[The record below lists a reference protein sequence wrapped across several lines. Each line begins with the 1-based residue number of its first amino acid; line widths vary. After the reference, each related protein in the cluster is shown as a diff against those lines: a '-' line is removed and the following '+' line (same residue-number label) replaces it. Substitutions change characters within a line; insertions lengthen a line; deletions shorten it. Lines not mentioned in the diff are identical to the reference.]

1 MLAPTPSISRNPDK
15 HLMRRK
21 QISLCIAV
29 LLLPIVGQ
37 AEFLIQ
43 NARII
48 DGTGTPEF
56 VASVR
61 VANQR
66 ITEIGD
72 LQPLPGE
79 TVIQTDGRVLA
90 PGFIDT
96 HSHHDSNIAKNRAAL
111 AAVSQGITTIVR
123 GQDGDSGYTNDP
135 YTSLVDFNAMIRK
148 APVAVNIASFAGHNS
163 IRREILGDDFAR
175 PASDR
180 EIKAMASLL
189 TIDLDAGA
197 LGLSTGLEYEPGM
210 YASTEEIV
218 ALASIAA
225 AVDGRYVSHI
235 RSEEREFWESIEET
249 IRIGRDAGISVQISH
264 IKLSTTSLWGQF
276 ERLLDRLNTARANG
290 VDVTADIY
298 PYTYWQSTVTV
309 LFADRDFANRDTAE
323 YVLQEI
329 VPADG
334 LIIARFEADPSL
346 AGKNIAEIAVLL
358 GKDPAGALME
368 VAERGDRYNKQ
379 QGRSTETV
387 IAKSM
392 RDEDLIALMKWPHTN
407 IGSDGSLKGRH
418 PRGAGT
424 FPRVLAQYVRNQDA
438 LDLVTA
444 IHKMTGLAARH
455 IGITDR
461 GVIKPGAFA
470 DLVLFDPNTVQDRAT
485 IKDPALLAD
494 GIERVWVNGVEVY
507 RDGKGSGLYPG
518 LLLARQSTAV
528 QMN

>member
-1 MLAPTPSISRNPDK
+1 
-15 HLMRRK
+15 MRRK
-21 QISLCIAV
+21 KMPLCIAV
-29 LLLPIVGQ
+29 LLLPIIGQ
-37 AEFLIQ
+37 ADFLIQ

-48 DGTGTPEF
+48 DGTGSAEF

-61 VANQR
+61 VVDQR
-66 ITEIGD
+66 ITETGD
-72 LQPLPGE
+72 LRPLPGE
-79 TVIQTDGRVLA
+79 TVIQADGRVLA

-96 HSHHDSNIAKNRAAL
+96 HSHHDSNIASNRAAL

-135 YTSLVDFNAMIRK
+135 YTSLVDFNSMIRK
-148 APVAVNIASFAGHNS
+148 APVAINIASFAGHNS
-163 IRREILGDDFAR
+163 IRREVLGNDYAR

-180 EIKAMASLL
+180 EIEAMASLL
-189 TIDLDAGA
+189 SLDLDAGA

-218 ALASIAA
+218 SLASIAA
-225 AVDGRYVSHI
+225 EAGGRYVSHI
-235 RSEEREFWESIEET
+235 RSEERGFWESIEET
-249 IRIGRDAGISVQISH
+249 IRIGRDARIPVQIAH
-264 IKLSTTSLWGQF
+264 IKLSTTSLWGEV

-309 LFADRDFANRDTAE
+309 LFADRDFANRETAE
-323 YVLQEI
+323 YVLREL

-346 AGKNIAEIAVLL
+346 AGKNIAEIGVLL

-368 VAERGDRYNKQ
+368 VAERGDRYNKE

-392 RDEDLIALMKWPHTN
+392 RDEDLVALMQWPHTN
-407 IGSDGSLKGRH
+407 IGSDGSLNGRH

-424 FPRVLAQYVRNQDA
+424 FPRVLARYVRDQDA

-455 IGITDR
+455 VGIMDR
-461 GVIKPGAFA
+461 GVIKPGFFA

-485 IKDPALLAD
+485 IENPALLAA

-507 RDGKGSGLYPG
+507 RDGKGSGSYPG
-518 LLLARQSTAV
+518 SLLVRQPLATTDQ
-528 QMN
+528 